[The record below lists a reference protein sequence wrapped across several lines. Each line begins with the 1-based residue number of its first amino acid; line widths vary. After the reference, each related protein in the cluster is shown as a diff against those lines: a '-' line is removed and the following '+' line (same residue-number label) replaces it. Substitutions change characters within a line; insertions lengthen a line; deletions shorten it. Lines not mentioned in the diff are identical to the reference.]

1 MKKLII
7 LAIAIVISVSSY
19 AQNYKSSVGLRLGY
33 PVAGTYK
40 TFISETSALEG
51 TIGFGNYSSYL
62 SYINVRANYLIHADI
77 ESVNNLQ
84 WYYGGGLGAFIWSY
98 DDLYYS
104 RRDNNV
110 GIGISGVIGT
120 EYTFE
125 DLPLAVSLDWA
136 PTFIVS
142 GIGSGFGSG
151 YGALS
156 VRYILSGD

>member
-33 PVAGTYK
+33 PVAGSFK

-51 TIGFGNYSSYL
+51 IVGFGSYSSYL
-62 SYINVRANYLIHADI
+62 TYINVRANYLIHSDI
-77 ESVNNLQ
+77 ESVENLQ
-84 WYYGGGLGAFIWSY
+84 WFYGAGVGVFIWSY
-98 DDLYYS
+98 DDLYFS
-104 RRDNNV
+104 ERNNNI
-110 GIGISGVIGT
+110 GLGISGIIGA

-125 DLPLAVSLDWA
+125 DLPLAVSVDWA

-142 GIGSGFGSG
+142 GVGSGFGSG
-151 YGALS
+151 YGAFT
-156 VRYILSGD
+156 VRYILGRD